1 MVVKN
6 NIREERYYIGGYEVF
21 RKYIN
26 DTLDY
31 ERKTINLADDEKV
44 FVRIEQKDTE
54 QPLYRYQYDNHLG
67 STCLELNESG
77 AIISY
82 EEYRPF
88 GTTSYRSGRSE
99 TEVSLKRYKYCG
111 KERDEETGLYYY
123 GMRYYASCICRLVS
137 VDPLQFKYPELTPF
151 QYASNNPIT
160 MIDLDGKEG
169 IHFSNVE
176 KVKFNETNITYWKV
190 TNLENQSNS
199 RYQEINSVIQRMRES
214 PAFNKL
220 YNALSTMGDVHI
232 DIQSNLIEDLGVGAA
247 QAPSQNQGGVV
258 IFKPINEYQ
267 PNTTNS
273 VEFVA
278 AEELFHQFQYII
290 YDITIENIINNTR
303 TRTTMEIEAEAKLFV
318 KLVMD
323 ELEIDLSQSGMLSY
337 LGPLFY
343 NENEI
348 SDISNLQ
355 DKEIKDELL
364 DSYILY
370 FNQFVSDIEAASK
383 LNDKAHVYQ
392 SNIDKNEKV
401 KIPDAFNELIKNK

>member
-1 MVVKN
+1 MNK
-6 NIREERYYIGGYEVF
+6 
-21 RKYIN
+21 KYIN
-26 DTLDY
+26 NTLDT
-31 ERKTINLADDEKV
+31 ERNILHISDDEKR
-44 FVRIEQKDTE
+44 FAMIDTLTVE
-54 QPLYRYQYDNHLG
+54 NGEELDPYEVTIRYQYDNHLG
-67 STCLELNESG
+67 SACLELDGS
-77 AIISY
+77 ASIISY
-82 EEYRPF
+82 EEYHPF
-88 GTTSYRSGRSE
+88 GTTSYRSGRSQ